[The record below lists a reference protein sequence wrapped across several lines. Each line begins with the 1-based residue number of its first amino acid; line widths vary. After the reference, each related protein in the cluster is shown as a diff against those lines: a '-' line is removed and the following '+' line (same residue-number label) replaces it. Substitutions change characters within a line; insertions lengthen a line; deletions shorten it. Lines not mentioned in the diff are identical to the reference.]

1 MDRLR
6 GLSRGERLMFAVA
19 ITVPL
24 LAIAAGAQASTGGS
38 LRLLGGHAGAT
49 GRSCGVAPNWI
60 YYSVGGTVRYA
71 GHVPNHVTRIKL
83 LVRRCYPTGFSVV
96 ETLHARVTSTGAF
109 KGSFAVNVHSDCYAQ
124 ATYAGGHSKRVYF
137 RVR

>member
-6 GLSRGERLMFAVA
+6 GLRRRERLLLAVA
-19 ITVPL
+19 VTVPL
-24 LAIAAGAQASTGGS
+24 LAIATGAQASTGGS
-38 LRLLGGHAGAT
+38 LRLLGGHSGAA
-49 GRSCGVAPNWI
+49 GRSCRVAPNWI

-71 GHVPNHVTRIKL
+71 GHVPSRVTRIKL
-83 LVRRCYPTGFSVV
+83 VVWRCYPTGFSVV

-109 KGSFAVNVHSDCYAQ
+109 KCSFAVNVHSDCFAQ
-124 ATYAGGHSKRVYF
+124 AKYAGGHSKRVYF